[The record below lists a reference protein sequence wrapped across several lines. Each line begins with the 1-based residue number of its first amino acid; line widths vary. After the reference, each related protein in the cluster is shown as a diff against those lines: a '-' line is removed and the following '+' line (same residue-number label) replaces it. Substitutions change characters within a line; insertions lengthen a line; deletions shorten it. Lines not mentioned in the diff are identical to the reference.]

1 LAERDCPDRSRSA
14 AVQESSQEEAF
25 LIKAAEHQ
33 KKEIAL
39 GALAREQAESPDVR
53 QFAEIMIRD
62 HARAAGELQ
71 QLASKEDIEL
81 PADSAPPQAGPESE
95 YRLLDQSGSAFD
107 RAYMEEM
114 VRDHRTHV
122 SEFEQRARQLTDPE
136 VRRWASATLPVLKE
150 HLRIAQD
157 VATKLELDEAG

>member
-1 LAERDCPDRSRSA
+1 
-14 AVQESSQEEAF
+14 
-25 LIKAAEHQ
+25 LINAAEHQ
-33 KKEIAL
+33 KKEMAL

-95 YRLLDQSGSAFD
+95 YRLLDQSGRAFD